1 MDLSESIEAKKRRLE
16 ELRRL
21 REQRQSF
28 FFELLVC
35 VCRKGIGTGNDDD
48 ISTLVGRILKSTRLS
63 TEDTEAETPSYS
75 TNRELNGSLV
85 PSELEV

>member
-1 MDLSESIEAKKRRLE
+1 M
-16 ELRRL
+16 
-21 REQRQSF
+21 
-28 FFELLVC
+28 
-35 VCRKGIGTGNDDD
+35 CRKGIGTGNDDD